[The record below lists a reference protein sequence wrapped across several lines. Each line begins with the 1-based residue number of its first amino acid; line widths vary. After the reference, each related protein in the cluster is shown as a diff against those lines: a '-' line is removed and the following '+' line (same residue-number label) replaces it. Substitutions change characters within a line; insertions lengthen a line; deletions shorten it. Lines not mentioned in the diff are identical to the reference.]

1 MGWLGMEGRFITFE
15 GTEGAGK
22 STQIQRIA
30 DRYRRLG
37 RPVLVIREP
46 GGTPAGERIRTI
58 LKDPGLAGQ
67 IAPETELLLINAS
80 RSELIRQIILPAL
93 GEGRI
98 VLCDRFVDSTVAYQ
112 GYGRGLDLAKLWE
125 VVGYATGGLMPETT
139 IFLELSLE
147 ASEERRRQRE
157 SRGGEHS
164 GADRFERLDRAFF
177 RRVEIGFK
185 RIIKRDPKRVH
196 AVDALGEP
204 EEVTERIWDVLHRKP
219 G

>member
-1 MGWLGMEGRFITFE
+1 MLFITFV

-46 GGTPAGERIRTI
+46 GGTPAGARIRTI

-67 IAPETELLLINAS
+67 IAPETELLLVNAS

-125 VVGYATGGLMPETT
+125 VIGYATGGLMPETT

-157 SRGGEHS
+157 RRGGEDS

-177 RRVEIGFK
+177 RRVELGFK
-185 RIIKRDPKRVH
+185 EIIRRDPNRVR

-204 EEVTERIWDVLHRKP
+204 EEVTERIWDILHRKP